1 MGHYRCCVGTCDNN
15 RRYADI
21 LIVSSNKASVI
32 CPRFPKHNIKR
43 KIWVKLISKGR
54 ADFEPGC
61 CSRVCS
67 VHFPDDKLTSL
78 NSDLTL
84 LLTMQDNR
92 EKETKYAQVQRRKS
106 SRKRP
111 TSSEVTNSSK
121 GLF

>member
-1 MGHYRCCVGTCDNN
+1 MGHCRCCVETCDNN

-21 LIVSSNKASVI
+21 LIVSSNKVSVI

-43 KIWVKLISKGR
+43 KRWVKLISKGR

-61 CSRVCS
+61 CYRVCS
-67 VHFPDDKLTSL
+67 VHFPDNKPTSL

-84 LLTMQDNR
+84 FLTTQDNR
-92 EKETKYAQVQRRKS
+92 EKERKHAQFQRRKS
-106 SRKRP
+106 PHKRP

-121 GLF
+121 G